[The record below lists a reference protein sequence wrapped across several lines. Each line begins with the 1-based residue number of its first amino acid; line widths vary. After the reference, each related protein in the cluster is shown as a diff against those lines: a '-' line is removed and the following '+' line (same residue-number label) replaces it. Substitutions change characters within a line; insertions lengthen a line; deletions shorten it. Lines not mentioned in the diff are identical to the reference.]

1 MPNPDYSKIHDH
13 VASNLE
19 NEIERFWKRSLF
31 FWGFIAA
38 SFVSYGILIERG
50 DAELVLAISCFG
62 IVCSVAWTLANRGSK
77 YWQNAWEK
85 KLRDVQTEALGCQV
99 YSVLEPNDDR
109 GIWGAARYSVTRLT
123 IALSDF
129 AVLVWVTL
137 LFKASPAGRGAAWT
151 CISIVMLGVTTI
163 FVGAM
168 LIGGRSR
175 RPTYPR

>member
-137 LFKASPAGRGAAWT
+137 LFKANPAGRGAAWT